1 MSGKPSSEG
10 VAEVLKLLRRVE
22 ELDAEISELKPKA
35 DRLRSAECEKSNAA
49 SAVAK
54 LLASMDVAA
63 TGNHGFESRMAWF
76 VAELARQASVK
87 P

>member
-1 MSGKPSSEG
+1 MSGKPSVEG
-10 VAEVLKLLRRVE
+10 VTEVLRLLRLVE
-22 ELDAEISELKPKA
+22 SLDLEIVELKPKA
-35 DRLRSAECEKSNAA
+35 DRLRSAEYEKSNAA
-49 SAVAK
+49 SAIAK

-76 VAELARQASVK
+76 VAELARQASEK